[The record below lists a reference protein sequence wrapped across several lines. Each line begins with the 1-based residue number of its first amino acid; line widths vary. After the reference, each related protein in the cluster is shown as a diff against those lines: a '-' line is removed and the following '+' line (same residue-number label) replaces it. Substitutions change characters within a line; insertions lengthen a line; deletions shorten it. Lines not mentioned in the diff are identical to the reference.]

1 MIEYIRLEEACKGS
15 ITVHT
20 KEYGSIEVV
29 PVDYLESI
37 SMTLQ
42 EVICKMA
49 CGADIETLIEQDG
62 IDCEE
67 RG

>member
-1 MIEYIRLEEACKGS
+1 MIEYIRLEETCKGS

-29 PVDYLESI
+29 PVDYLASI

-49 CGADIETLIEQDG
+49 CGADIETLIEQG
-62 IDCEE
+62 GEQN
-67 RG
+67 G